1 MGVLIVSRKE
11 EAIKVFQGGFNCSQA
26 VLSVFTDE
34 LSIDKEMALKIATG
48 FGGGA
53 RNGELCGAV
62 SGALMVLGLKNGHY
76 IQGDVKGKEQAYKL
90 AKEFTDRFREQQGN
104 IVCKELLGYDLSN
117 LDDYKLLADKGIF
130 KTECPKF
137 IECAIEVLESM
148 LSL

>member
-1 MGVLIVSRKE
+1 MHRGNVTKPSPL
-11 EAIKVFQGGFNCSQA
+11 AIPPGRLLA
-26 VLSVFTDE
+26 P
-34 LSIDKEMALKIATG
+34 
-48 FGGGA
+48 A
-53 RNGELCGAV
+53 RGRDGELCGAV

-117 LDDYKLLADKGIF
+117 PDDYKLLADKGIF

>member
-1 MGVLIVSRKE
+1 MNRKE
-11 EAIKVFQGGFNCSQA
+11 EAVQLFEGGFNCSQA
-26 VLSVFTDE
+26 VFSVFSNE

-90 AKEFTDRFREQQGN
+90 AKEFTDRFRELQGN
-104 IVCKELLGYDLSN
+104 IVCKDLLGYDLSDP
-117 LDDYKLLADKGIF
+117 DDYKLLVDKGIF

-137 IECAIEVLESM
+137 IESAIEVLESM
-148 LSL
+148 LSI

>member
-1 MGVLIVSRKE
+1 MNRKE
-11 EAIKVFQGGFNCSQA
+11 EAVQLFEGGFNCSQA
-26 VLSVFTDE
+26 VFSVFSNE

-76 IQGDVKGKEQAYKL
+76 IQGDVKGKEESYKL
-90 AKEFTDRFREQQGN
+90 AKELTNRFRELQGN
-104 IVCKELLGYDLSN
+104 IVCKDLLGYDLSDP
-117 LDDYKLLADKGIF
+117 DDYKLLVDKGIF

-137 IECAIEVLESM
+137 IESAIEVLESM
-148 LSL
+148 LSI